1 MHIHKRPIVQAGSF
15 EVSVAKGEAQR
26 LNEVKGEIE
35 ASAEPG
41 DVAGVGWY
49 FRLIE
54 YNFHKTPLASK
65 MTWGLASNELA
76 PADFTMIHHDPMD
89 LALGI
94 FNPGLS
100 FF

>member
-1 MHIHKRPIVQAGSF
+1 
-15 EVSVAKGEAQR
+15 
-26 LNEVKGEIE
+26 VKGEIE

-54 YNFHKTPLASK
+54 YNFHKTPLASN

-89 LALGI
+89 LPLGI

-100 FF
+100 FFLKGSIAAHGFFRPLGPLMLSCVSSTWL